1 MDADERDLTVMLPLA
16 GIRVVDLTTV
26 VAGPTATMVLAS
38 LGADV
43 IKIERIDGGDDARHM
58 GPHLG
63 EWGAFFVPINR
74 GKRSLAVDISKP
86 AGRDIVLR
94 LGRNADVFIEN
105 FRAGKMASLGLDEAV
120 VREQNPRII
129 YASLSAYGTRGPDAL
144 KPGYDA
150 LIQGRSGI
158 VSVTGSSSDAPTRAG
173 VSIVDMGA
181 GMWMA
186 MGILAALFERQKSG
200 VGQRVDGSLFQTGV
214 MAMAYHLVYRQFA
227 GVDPVPQGSRHTAF
241 APYCA
246 FETADGSMMVGCS
259 NDRLFRRLCTALE
272 RPEWAED
279 PRFAGNVQRVCHR
292 EELEGGL
299 LRAEFKQ
306 KTTAHWTALFDKHDV
321 PVSPIQTA
329 GQVLEDPQL
338 AALGQMETLFLPG
351 HEDHAVAVPR
361 LPFELSKTPAAALDG
376 PPALGQHGRAILA
389 EAGYAETEIDE
400 LVRSGVCKL
409 P

>member
-1 MDADERDLTVMLPLA
+1 MLPLA

-26 VAGPTATMVLAS
+26 VAGPTATMVLAN

-63 EWGAFFVPINR
+63 DWGAFFVPINR
-74 GKRSLAVDISKP
+74 GKRSLAADISKP
-86 AGRDIVLR
+86 AGRDVVLR
-94 LGRNADVFIEN
+94 LASNADVFIEN
-105 FRAGKMASLGLDEAV
+105 FRGGKMASLGLDEAV
-120 VREQNPRII
+120 LRAQNPRII

-150 LIQGRSGI
+150 LIQGRTGI
-158 VSVTGSSSDAPTRAG
+158 VSVTGSSRDSPTRAG

-186 MGILAALFERQKSG
+186 MGILAALVERQKSG
-200 VGQRVDGSLFQTGV
+200 TGQRVDGSLFQTGV

-246 FETADGSMMVGCS
+246 FETADGSMMIGCS
-259 NDRLFRRLCTALE
+259 NDRLFRRLCTALD

-292 EELEGGL
+292 DELEGGL
-299 LRAEFKQ
+299 LQAEFKQ
-306 KTTAHWTALFDKHDV
+306 KPTAHWTDLFDKHDV

-338 AALGQMETLFLPG
+338 EALGQMETLFLPG
-351 HEDHAVAVPR
+351 HEDRAVAVPR
-361 LPFELSKTPAAALDG
+361 LPFELSKTPAEMLEG

-389 EAGYAETEIDE
+389 EAGYAETEIEE